1 MKRRN
6 LFMSLTL
13 MCGFLAIGFQFM
25 PEGIQWIWQSSP
37 AVAALLVVLSLVF
50 GILWIRSQRLLKEK

>member
-1 MKRRN
+1 
-6 LFMSLTL
+6 